1 MPIKF
6 DDAVADGVLTELA
19 RSSGA
24 LRGQS
29 ATRSSAAEI
38 AMVNF
43 AGAYSRVFA
52 ITRRVEVEDRLRLA
66 GVLDDL
72 ATTIRDAKTKAEAER
87 SRLNDLAAWQVRE
100 DQRAVERAADPTGA
114 AHAGSAATGPKPSEY
129 AIAPPE
135 IAGAFAPG
143 RRDRSARGGPIGG
156 RSSADPSRLRTF
168 VSRSRTL
175 DTGLEEQV
183 PALQNAWVSFVEH
196 CSWLRFGTMS
206 FVSGFPRMVTEN
218 VADAT
223 WVGRIADQFARAGGG
238 TLSNARLDLL
248 ARSTVL
254 DIADSPRF
262 KQLLNGELS
271 PEDAAEYWHSLGL
284 TPADVQLLP
293 PAALL
298 ALASMSGLPAWAQD
312 AASREF
318 LDYAIANPKLAY
330 ELMGFS
336 DPLAAVN
343 ARHPSLNGAA
353 EGLPDVSY
361 GDFVRQLEA
370 IKGALTDA
378 EEDAKLTP
386 GSPSVQLIGLGAHDG
401 AVVAG
406 ISFGDLDTASNIGVI
421 VSGMGSGV
429 GDMFNGNKAAQ
440 ALYREARD
448 KNRSAS
454 YAVVNWIGYRSPT
467 SVGEVRS
474 LDHADSG
481 ARELTSFLKGLS
493 ASRGEY
499 GTTPTQLAVF
509 GHSYGSTVAV
519 QALKQTT
526 FDVGAVV
533 TLGSAGVADGTTAGQ
548 INATQ
553 KYAVHAAGDNLAWM
567 GKGGG
572 KGLDPRE
579 IDGFETLSAEAS
591 VGPDGVP
598 LKATTMHSLYAEKD
612 SWRPWNTDGTV
623 GYLSDG
629 STSLNGAATVLAEPS
644 RAGTEHK

>member
-1 MPIKF
+1 
-6 DDAVADGVLTELA
+6 
-19 RSSGA
+19 
-24 LRGQS
+24 
-29 ATRSSAAEI
+29 
-38 AMVNF
+38 
-43 AGAYSRVFA
+43 
-52 ITRRVEVEDRLRLA
+52 
-66 GVLDDL
+66 
-72 ATTIRDAKTKAEAER
+72 
-87 SRLNDLAAWQVRE
+87 
-100 DQRAVERAADPTGA
+100 
-114 AHAGSAATGPKPSEY
+114 
-129 AIAPPE
+129 
-135 IAGAFAPG
+135 
-143 RRDRSARGGPIGG
+143 
-156 RSSADPSRLRTF
+156 
-168 VSRSRTL
+168 
-175 DTGLEEQV
+175 
-183 PALQNAWVSFVEH
+183 
-196 CSWLRFGTMS
+196 
-206 FVSGFPRMVTEN
+206 MVTEN
-218 VADAT
+218 VADAK

-262 KQLLNGELS
+262 KQLLNGDLS
-271 PEDAAEYWHSLGL
+271 PEEAAEYWHSLGL

-353 EGLPDVSY
+353 EALPDVSY

-370 IKGALTDA
+370 IKGALTEA
-378 EEDAKLTP
+378 EKEADRMP
-386 GSPSVQLIGLGAHDG
+386 GAPAVQLLGLGSHDG
-401 AVVAG
+401 ALVAG
-406 ISFGDLDTASNIGVI
+406 ISLGDLDAASNIGVL

-440 ALYREARD
+440 ALYNDAKR
-448 KNRSAS
+448 KNDSAS
-454 YAVVNWIGYRSPT
+454 FAVVNWIGYRSPT
-467 SVGEVRS
+467 KVSQVRS
-474 LDHADSG
+474 LEHADSG
-481 ARELTSFLKGLS
+481 AQELTSFLNGLS

-499 GTTPTQLAVF
+499 GSPPTQLAVF

-519 QALKQTT
+519 QALKQTN

-553 KYAVHAAGDNLAWM
+553 KYAVHATGDNLAWM

-579 IDGFETLSAEAS
+579 IDGFEALSAEAS
-591 VGPDGVP
+591 VGPGGVL

-623 GYLSDG
+623 GYLSQD
-629 STSLNGAATVLAEPS
+629 STSLGESGTVLARPAE
-644 RAGTEHK
+644 K